1 MFGLEVAGLVGL
13 IGLVLFIYALYHI
26 IGSHASVL
34 AKALWTVGLLIFP
47 IVGFIV
53 WLIFGPR
60 AGR

>member
-1 MFGLEVAGLVGL
+1 MFGLEVAGIIGL

-26 IGSHASVL
+26 IGSQASVL

-47 IVGFIV
+47 IVGFVV

>member
-1 MFGLEVAGLVGL
+1 MFGLEVAGIIGL

-26 IGSHASVL
+26 IGSRASVL